1 MMPRVFLICLFFGV
15 PASIHAQD
23 VDEAGDAVFD
33 PAAAESFALPPVLD
47 LDAAQR
53 IALANNPSL
62 SAAMERVEQA
72 AQRVKQTRAEWF
84 PSVDASIR
92 ASATEIPQRDE
103 DAARRAI
110 ILGTA
115 TRIPSLLFSSQGQT
129 GTIISALTTLRST
142 RQGLLGIDDTI
153 ETWQESIDATWTLF
167 DGLGRRFRIAAAK
180 FGRDQSEAAQRESQ
194 RLVLSAVAFAFHG
207 VQLAREN
214 VAISQA
220 DKDFNLR
227 QLTEAEARQRA
238 GAGSLSDVLNF
249 QIRVK
254 AAESSLLATN
264 GAFRV
269 ALIGLAEL
277 MGLEDAELEH
287 KSEIAPLLAEGP
299 DEMQAIDAESLIGY
313 ADENRPD
320 VAQARAAADRAGA
333 IAKVQRGQFFPRVDA
348 FASRDATRD
357 DSSFGGDDFSS
368 TIGVS
373 VNYSIAAGGRRIAA
387 YKEARAADREAGFSL
402 EGALIAATADVRQ
415 AAVNLETSQRELLV
429 QRETTELVER
439 NRELVEKEYRAGQG
453 SLVRLNEAQRDL
465 IAQQSRLA
473 LARVALRQSWHDLR
487 TATAE
492 TLEGLTD
499 PDSKIE

>member
-1 MMPRVFLICLFFGV
+1 MPRVVLICLLFGV
-15 PASIHAQD
+15 CASIHAQD
-23 VDEAGDAVFD
+23 VDEAGDAAPD
-33 PAAAESFALPPVLD
+33 PPAAESIVLPPVLD
-47 LDAAQR
+47 LDSAQR

-62 SAAMERVEQA
+62 LAAMERVEQA
-72 AQRVKQTRAEWF
+72 SQRVKQARAEWF

-115 TRIPSLLFSSQGQT
+115 TRIPSIIFGSQSQT

-142 RQGLLGIDDTI
+142 RQSLLGLDDTI
-153 ETWQESIDATWTLF
+153 ETWQESINATWTLF
-167 DGLGRRFRIAAAK
+167 DGLGRRFRVAAAK
-180 FGRDQSEAAQRESQ
+180 FGREQSEASHRESQ
-194 RLVLSAVAFAFHG
+194 RLVLSAVASAFHG

-220 DKDFNLR
+220 DKDFNER
-227 QLTEAEARQRA
+227 QLRESEARQRA

-254 AAESSLLATN
+254 SAETSLLATN

-269 ALIGLAEL
+269 ALIGLAQL
-277 MGLEDAELEH
+277 MGVADASLDD
-287 KSEIAPLLAEGP
+287 KTEIAPLHAEGP
-299 DEMQAIDAESLIGY
+299 QEMEPVDAGSLIGY
-313 ADENRPD
+313 AGENRPD
-320 VAQARAAADRAGA
+320 VAQARATLDQSGA
-333 IAKVQRGQFFPRVDA
+333 ITKVQRGQFFPRVDA
-348 FASRDATRD
+348 FASRDATSD
-357 DSSFGGDDFSS
+357 DSEFGGDDFSS

-387 YKEARAADREAGFSL
+387 YKEAKAAKREAEFSL
-402 EGALIAATADVRQ
+402 DGAIIAATADVRQ
-415 AAVNLETSQRELLV
+415 AAVYLETSQRELLV

-492 TLEGLTD
+492 TLEGVAAEQ
-499 PDSKIE
+499 SE